1 MWEIW
6 RETGRHFIMYVF
18 SCVPHYS
25 WPHMLRNIHAF
36 IFVFVCVCLCI
47 NIWHCKEWL
56 YYKSKGNLIYR
67 DIVQCMH
74 FPISMEQ
81 WNKWSIVTRKCLLV
95 SIYEIA
101 ERLRTVEHQHRVL
114 YRFYR
119 RPVSIKKKTEKAPKS
134 DDRQCRSQWD
144 DRRVRKILASK

>member
-1 MWEIW
+1 
-6 RETGRHFIMYVF
+6 MYVF

-119 RPVSIKKKTEKAPKS
+119 RPVSIKKKRKKLPRVMIGNVDRSGMTDEWEKY
-134 DDRQCRSQWD
+134 SQVNNRLHIFLED
-144 DRRVRKILASK
+144 L